1 MAENK
6 ICFSDVKMAGN
17 MEIIT
22 AADKTVYGFT
32 GDNETENYELLT
44 ALFQLRYF
52 ANSIIYHQQRENDIH
67 LIFRS
72 CTEYTPVARTLH
84 TDNYI
89 VPAADI
95 ADRFRPFVH
104 DHPVVFLDPP
114 ADDTP
119 SAITDTG
126 LNTILPLLPQSG
138 NTSDPGFFS
147 MVILI
152 QRIIAGY
159 GEFTTTEKPE
169 EINGIV
175 YISMPEHH
183 LNIPWHEHCVALL
196 KATFPQ
202 TVFYLATQSP
212 VILSQL
218 NDGEAY
224 RLLRD
229 SDDIIRTQKYR

>member
-72 CTEYTPVARTLH
+72 CTKYTPVARTLH

-119 SAITDTG
+119 SAITDAG

>member
-1 MAENK
+1 MTENK

-22 AADKTVYGFT
+22 AADKSVYGFT
-32 GDNETENYELLT
+32 GDNDADNSELLI

-52 ANSIIYHQQRENDIH
+52 SNSIIYHQQRENDIP
-67 LIFRS
+67 LIFRH
-72 CTEYTPVARTLH
+72 CTEYTPAVRTLL

-89 VPAADI
+89 VPAGDI
-95 ADRFRPFVH
+95 ADRFRSFVH
-104 DHPVVFLDPP
+104 NHPVVFLDPP
-114 ADDTP
+114 VTTAD
-119 SAITDTG
+119 IRTDVT
-126 LNTILPLLPQSG
+126 LPLLVRTGNISG
-138 NTSDPGFFS
+138 QAFS
-147 MVILI
+147 SMMVLI
-152 QRIIAGY
+152 QRIITGY

-175 YISMPEHH
+175 YITMPEDH
-183 LNIPWHEHCVALL
+183 LNVLWHEHCVSLL
-196 KATFPQ
+196 KAAFPQ

-224 RLLRD
+224 RLFRD
-229 SDDIIRTQKYR
+229 NDDIIRTQKYR

>member
-22 AADKTVYGFT
+22 AADKSVYGFT
-32 GDNETENYELLT
+32 GDNETDNSELLT

-52 ANSIIYHQQRENDIH
+52 SNSIIYNQQQKNDIH
-67 LIFRS
+67 LIFRN
-72 CTEYTPVARTLH
+72 CTEYTPAARTLS

-89 VPAADI
+89 IPAGDI
-95 ADRFRPFVH
+95 TERFRSFVH
-104 DHPVVFLDPP
+104 DHSVVFLDPP
-114 ADDTP
+114 ADHT
-119 SAITDTG
+119 SSTITGAG
-126 LNTILPLLPQSG
+126 LNTVLPLLPQSG
-138 NTSDPGFFS
+138 NTSDPGFSS

-169 EINGIV
+169 DVNGIV
-175 YISMPEHH
+175 YITMPEHH

-229 SDDIIRTQKYR
+229 NDNIIRTQEYR

>member
-1 MAENK
+1 MADNK

-17 MEIIT
+17 AGDTEIIT

-32 GDNETENYELLT
+32 GDNDSDNYGLLT

-52 ANSIIYHQQRENDIH
+52 ASSVIYRQQTDDIQ

-72 CTEYTPVARTLH
+72 CTEYSPVLRELR

-89 VPAADI
+89 IPAGDI
-95 ADRFRPFVH
+95 AGRFRPFVH

-114 ADDTP
+114 SDDAA
-119 SAITDTG
+119 AITDKG
-126 LNTILPLLPQSG
+126 LNTAAQGL
-138 NTSDPGFFS
+138 FS

-152 QRIIAGY
+152 RRIISSY
-159 GEFTTTEKPE
+159 SKFSKSEKPE
-169 EINGIV
+169 EINGFVFIA
-175 YISMPEHH
+175 MPERH
-183 LNIPWHEHCVALL
+183 LNILWHEHCIPLL
-196 KATFPQ
+196 QATFPK
-202 TVFYLATQSP
+202 TVFYLTTQSP

-224 RLLRD
+224 RLFRD
-229 SDDIIRTQKYR
+229 SGEIIRTQKYS

>member
-1 MAENK
+1 MADNK

-17 MEIIT
+17 AGNTEIIT

-32 GDNETENYELLT
+32 GDNDSDNYGLLT

-52 ANSIIYHQQRENDIH
+52 ASSVIYRQQTDDIH
-67 LIFRS
+67 LTFRK
-72 CTEYTPVARTLH
+72 CTEYSPVVRELK

-89 VPAADI
+89 IPAGDI

-114 ADDTP
+114 VDDVAAAIADKE
-119 SAITDTG
+119 
-126 LNTILPLLPQSG
+126 LNTAAQGL
-138 NTSDPGFFS
+138 FS

-152 QRIIAGY
+152 RRIISSY
-159 GEFTTTEKPE
+159 SKFSKSEKPE
-169 EINGIV
+169 EINGLVFIA
-175 YISMPEHH
+175 MPERH
-183 LNIPWHEHCVALL
+183 LDILWHEHCIPLL
-196 KATFPQ
+196 QATFPQ
-202 TVFYLATQSP
+202 TVFYLITQSP

-224 RLLRD
+224 RLFRD
-229 SDDIIRTQKYR
+229 SGGIIRTQKYS

>member
-6 ICFSDVKMAGN
+6 ICFSDVRMAGN
-17 MEIIT
+17 MEVIT
-22 AADKTVYGFT
+22 AADKSVYGFT
-32 GDNETENYELLT
+32 GDNDADNSELLT

-52 ANSIIYHQQRENDIH
+52 SNSIIYHQQRENDIH
-67 LIFRS
+67 LIFRN
-72 CTEYTPVARTLH
+72 CTEYTPVVRTLH

-89 VPAADI
+89 VPAGDV

-119 SAITDTG
+119 SAITDAG

-229 SDDIIRTQKYR
+229 SDNIIRTQKYR

>member
-72 CTEYTPVARTLH
+72 CTEYTLVARTLH

-95 ADRFRPFVH
+95 ADRFRSFVH

-119 SAITDTG
+119 SAITDAG